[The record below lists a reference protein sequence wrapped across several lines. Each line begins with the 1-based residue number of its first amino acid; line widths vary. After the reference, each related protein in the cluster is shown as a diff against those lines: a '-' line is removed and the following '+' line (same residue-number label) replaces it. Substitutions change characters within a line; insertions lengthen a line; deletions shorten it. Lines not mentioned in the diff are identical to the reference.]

1 MDWKSRRVTALL
13 ESALLEDKA
22 AGDITTALTVDPA
35 LRATGIILAK
45 ESCVVSGLGCIS
57 AIFELFAKISSRN
70 AGRFQVVS
78 HPEIFDGVR
87 VRKGQAIAVIRANAA
102 SILSTERVILNL
114 MQRMCGIATLTN
126 DYVRAATSAKF
137 KAQIVDTR
145 KTIPGLRQLDKY
157 AVCCGGGQ
165 NHRLDLQDGI
175 SIKNNHISLG
185 GGIPAVL
192 ARALANRKP
201 GQSVQIE
208 VRNKLELDQAI
219 AGGADAIVLD
229 NMSAKDVASAVK
241 QIRHKLPNAI
251 IEASGNM
258 TIKTVGK
265 YARTGV
271 DFIAVGAL
279 THSAA
284 AVDLSMRITADL
296 T

>member
-13 ESALLEDKA
+13 ESALAEDKVA
-22 AGDITTALTVDPA
+22 NDITTLLTVDPT
-35 LRATGIILAK
+35 LRATGIVIAK
-45 ESCVVSGLGCIS
+45 EPCVVSGVGSIPVFLD
-57 AIFELFAKISSRN
+57 LFGKLSSRPV
-70 AGRFQVVS
+70 GRFEVIS

-87 VRKGQAIAVIRANAA
+87 VRKGQAIAVIRANAG

-126 DYVRAATSAKF
+126 DYVRAVTAAKS
-137 KAQIVDTR
+137 KARIVDTR
-145 KTIPGLRQLDKY
+145 KTIPGLRLLDKY

-165 NHRLDLQDGI
+165 NHRHDLQDGI

-185 GGIPAVL
+185 GGLPAVL
-192 ARALANRKP
+192 ARAMENRKAA
-201 GQSVQIE
+201 QTIQVE
-208 VRNKLELDQAI
+208 VRNATELEQAI
-219 AGGADAIVLD
+219 AGGADAILLD
-229 NMSAKDVASAVK
+229 NMSAKEVASAVK
-241 QIRHKLPNAI
+241 QIRKSLPKTTV
-251 IEASGNM
+251 ETSGNM
-258 TIKTVGK
+258 TLKTVGD
-265 YARTGV
+265 YAKTGV

>member
-13 ESALLEDKA
+13 EAALIEDKA

-35 LRATGIILAK
+35 LRATGIILAR
-45 ESCVVSGLGCIS
+45 EPCVVSGLGCIPVVL
-57 AIFELFAKISSRN
+57 ELFAKLSSRPV
-70 AGRFQVVS
+70 GRFQVVS
-78 HPEIFDGVR
+78 HAEVFDGVR
-87 VRKGQAIAVIRANAA
+87 VRKGQAIAVIRANAG

-126 DYVRAATSAKF
+126 DYVRAVASVKS
-137 KAQIVDTR
+137 KARIVDTR

-175 SIKNNHISLG
+175 SIKNNHISLSG
-185 GGIPAVL
+185 GLPAAL
-192 ARALANRKP
+192 SRALANRKP
-201 GQSVQIE
+201 GQKVQVE
-208 VRNKLELDQAI
+208 VRNKLELEQAI
-219 AGGADAIVLD
+219 AGPADSILLD
-229 NMSAKDVASAVK
+229 NMTPKDVAAAVK
-241 QIRHKLPNAI
+241 LIRRKLPDAS
-251 IEASGNM
+251 IEAAGNM
-258 TIKTVGK
+258 TLKTVGK

-279 THSAA
+279 THSAT
-284 AVDLSMRITADL
+284 AVDLSMRVTADL